1 MREPYELRLADGTTF
16 SLKYS
21 FKAIRYFEKLTGQYF
36 FGDSGAGR
44 IGAEY
49 LAAGIAAGLIWRNPT
64 AKADDVADA
73 LDRHMEH
80 GGDLPAIVTGLMEAL
95 QRFGVLKGADEPEK
109 GAPDRPTMP
118 PVIVEQ

>member
-1 MREPYELRLADGTTF
+1 MREPYELKLADGTTYP
-16 SLKYS
+16 LKYS

-49 LAAGIAAGLIWRNPT
+49 LAAGIAAGLIWRSPN

-73 LDRHMEH
+73 LDRHMEA

-95 QRFGVLKGADEPEK
+95 QKFGVLKGAEES
-109 GAPDRPTMP
+109 GDRPTTP
-118 PVIVEQ
+118 PVAAAQ